1 MNGNV
6 IRQWTKPSGWYRSL
20 FFIVGGQQ
28 QFNFDGDLTD
38 RQGQIYVSMQALN
51 YWNMSAFWIYRPSL
65 LDDRLARGGP
75 VLKRPN
81 SNFFSANVS
90 SDSRK
95 ALVLSLFGDAGCNG
109 DGSCSRDLGVTA
121 LMRPQSSISVS
132 IGPSYG
138 HSETGFQYVT
148 TVADTT
154 ATSFYGHRYVFAGLT
169 QNTLSMDTR
178 VNITFTTNL
187 TFEMFLQPLVASG
200 DYDRYNEFA
209 APRERQRLVY
219 GEDIGTA
226 TVIPGVP
233 NSIVIDPDGTGPAAP
248 FTIADPSFTFRSL
261 RGNAVLRWEYR
272 PGSTLFF
279 VWTRSSSS
287 TESRGNIDF
296 NTDASAVFRGSA
308 TNIFLVK
315 VNYRI
320 GF

>member
-1 MNGNV
+1 
-6 IRQWTKPSGWYRSL
+6 
-20 FFIVGGQQ
+20 
-28 QFNFDGDLTD
+28 
-38 RQGQIYVSMQALN
+38 MQALN

-148 TVADTT
+148 AVADTT

-272 PGSTLFF
+272 PGSTLFL
-279 VWTRSSSS
+279 VWTQSCGYSSQDPS
-287 TESRGNIDF
+287 F
-296 NTDASAVFRGSA
+296 SA
-308 TNIFLVK
+308 TQDFRQLCQGKSNNVIAVK
-315 VNYRI
+315 FNYWLSL
-320 GF
+320 